1 MNVNEKLVQA
11 KGMESNV
18 QLIAMLLLKLLA
30 ADEALAKGFTRDAFT
45 WEEMEKYVN
54 DKALSARNEKKP
66 HAKVMCISPET
77 VMGWVKEFFLLDELP
92 KKPEIPKYVPPKA
105 VVKKE
110 PDDPV
115 KNKRSVAHKEN
126 AVDPS
131 QMNLTPPVE
140 KSGEASLSATAE
152 EMSECELPVCI
163 NEGEDDEDN
172 DATAALK
179 KQISLFEMT

>member
-92 KKPEIPKYVPPKA
+92 QKPEIPKPTPPKKTTA
-105 VVKKE
+105 VKKRGASAAPASTE
-110 PDDPV
+110 LPLHESDAREEDEEDETDPV
-115 KNKRSVAHKEN
+115 C
-126 AVDPS
+126 
-131 QMNLTPPVE
+131 Q
-140 KSGEASLSATAE
+140 
-152 EMSECELPVCI
+152 LPVLSK
-163 NEGEDDEDN
+163 EGGEEKDEH

-179 KQISLFEMT
+179 KQISLFEMA